1 MVGEQDVVAGCGAEI
16 HNPVCFWLM
25 SSGAGGTSDA
35 VQILSAWITRFGWLC
50 GAEGSIVR
58 NVTGG
63 KTGDDNLLV
72 SNCDRLPLIIQHSY
86 ASGGEEIKII
96 LVHHPLVIAEGEKG
110 RCDGGAGRQ
119 EGQDVGLGSYRTR
132 IIHWPAAVQ
141 NISGNTDEIWMAGAE
156 RREHG
161 RWITIM

>member
-1 MVGEQDVVAGCGAEI
+1 MTAEDQIYILIFQQRPVFRMMGEYDFIPGLRGKRRY
-16 HNPVCFWLM
+16 PVCFWLM

-50 GAEGSIVR
+50 GSESSIVS

-63 KTGDDNLLV
+63 QSGDDNLLV

-96 LVHHPLVIAEGEKG
+96 LVHHPLVIAEGEEGWGEG
-110 RCDGGAGRQ
+110 RT
-119 EGQDVGLGSYRTR
+119 L
-132 IIHWPAAVQ
+132 P
-141 NISGNTDEIWMAGAE
+141 
-156 RREHG
+156 
-161 RWITIM
+161 

>member
-1 MVGEQDVVAGCGAEI
+1 MRR
-16 HNPVCFWLM
+16 
-25 SSGAGGTSDA
+25 GAGGTSDA
-35 VQILSAWITRFGWLC
+35 VQILAAWITNKAVGFGSK
-50 GAEGSIVR
+50 GSIVR

-63 KTGDDNLLV
+63 KTGQNNL
-72 SNCDRLPLIIQHSY
+72 STINADGRPLIIQHSY

-110 RCDGGAGRQ
+110 RGDGSAGAE
-119 EGQDVGLGSYRTR
+119 EGENVGLHLKRR
-132 IIHWPAAVQ
+132 PIIFWPAAVQ
-141 NISGNTDEIWMAGAE
+141 NISGDADEIWMAGAE